1 MPPALIALGGLCL
14 LAVARAAAAG
24 RRPVRG
30 ILGSALGGLASLGAV
45 ALLAPYTGVSLPLN
59 AFTGFA
65 AAVLG
70 MPGVI
75 LLLLLPLLL

>member
-1 MPPALIALGGLCL
+1 MPTPLILLGAICL

-24 RRPVRG
+24 RRPVRS
-30 ILGSALGGLASLGAV
+30 ILGGALGGIAALGAV
-45 ALLAPYTGVSLPLN
+45 ALLAPYTGVVLPLN

-75 LLLLLPLLL
+75 LLLLLPLVM

>member
-1 MPPALIALGGLCL
+1 MPTPLIVLGTICL

-24 RRPVRG
+24 RRPARS
-30 ILGSALGGLASLGAV
+30 ILGSALGGIAALGAV
-45 ALLAPYTGVSLPLN
+45 ALLAPYTGVVLPLN
-59 AFTGFA
+59 VFTGFA

-70 MPGVI
+70 IPGVI